1 MFGLKIKKETIYL
14 GILVFSLIGGVA
26 TIQSCAKETGTG
38 GEGATPLTDIS
49 SLPQSEQTE
58 VLQIQDS
65 SLGEV
70 GLISDTELNPA
81 IIEIS
86 LQEVDLLT
94 ARAPI
99 SPKDEFSDDEKKTK
113 QEKDEFSDEEK
124 KTKQE
129 MDQELSIKEIIRNF
143 VSDEIIQKFEK
154 IEEKFKYADRL
165 GDKYSSLLR
174 GILTP
179 GWILDCKN
187 QNKLQSSCLAP
198 QMSNCEIKILGCSL
212 DDYSVSGTIYVSLQ
226 GDIKNY
232 SFSVSVVNV
241 KLEKGGKSI
250 TFYGGQ
256 VLGQVTIDSTT
267 KAGSIKIEIRNMNVS
282 DTEEG
287 VEISG
292 TVKHEV
298 QLSSYGVSVT
308 RAFENI
314 NYKKDEKTFTIESGK
329 ITAERKFGSPN
340 LTIKVENLKVK
351 TGDGE
356 QLTLNGSFKREVSKE
371 PKFVLR
377 EVLSQV
383 SFSSSATSFSAEFY
397 RFKKVQKEK
406 TQDDKTFSLSITNY
420 VKINDKVIRSYSHN
434 LTIVKEG
441 AGAFKVSG
449 EIKIVKKDGTEMQI
463 KLENVKVV
471 KGCQNLTSGTISADV
486 KKDGKVVKVN
496 ATLSQTC
503 SCEHE
508 VEVEKDGKLIKSKGN
523 ICEAKKK
530 AGKETMDD
538 MMEEGKSMGMMDG
551 SHHQNMM

>member
-1 MFGLKIKKETIYL
+1 MVGLKIKKETIYL
-14 GILVFSLIGGVA
+14 GILVFSLIGGISI
-26 TIQSCAKETGTG
+26 IQSCSKEKGAG
-38 GEGATPLTDIS
+38 GEGGTPVTDIF

-86 LQEVDLLT
+86 LQEVDNILT

-99 SPKDEFSDDEKKTK
+99 FP
-113 QEKDEFSDEEK
+113 KDEFSDEEA

-129 MDQELSIKEIIRNF
+129 IEKELSIKEIIRNF

-179 GWILDCKN
+179 GWILGCKN
-187 QNKLQSSCLAP
+187 QNKLQSSCLAL
-198 QMSNCEIKILGCSL
+198 QMSNCEIKILGCNL
-212 DDYSVSGTIYVSLQ
+212 NDYSVSGTIYVSLQ

-256 VLGQVTIDSTT
+256 VSGQVTIDSTT
-267 KAGSIKIEIRNMNVS
+267 KTGSIKIEIRNMSIS
-282 DTEEG
+282 DMEEG

-308 RAFENI
+308 RIFENI
-314 NYKKDEKTFTIESGK
+314 NYKKDGKTFTIESGK
-329 ITAERKFGSPN
+329 ITAERKLGSPN

-351 TGDGE
+351 TDDNE

-371 PKFVLR
+371 PKVVLR
-377 EVLSQV
+377 EVLSQI
-383 SFSSSATSFSAEFY
+383 SFSSPATSFSAEFY

-420 VKINDKVIRSYSHN
+420 VKVNDKVIRSYSHN

-441 AGAFKVSG
+441 AGEFKVSG

-486 KKDGKVVKVN
+486 KKDGKVIKVN

-530 AGKETMDD
+530 AGKKTMDD

>member
-1 MFGLKIKKETIYL
+1 MVGLKIKKETIYL

-26 TIQSCAKETGTG
+26 IIQSCSKETGTG
-38 GEGATPLTDIS
+38 GEGATPVTDIS

-86 LQEVDLLT
+86 LQEVDNILT

-99 SPKDEFSDDEKKTK
+99 FP
-113 QEKDEFSDEEK
+113 KDEFSDEEA

-129 MDQELSIKEIIRNF
+129 IEKELSIKEIIKNF
-143 VSDEIIQKFEK
+143 VSGEITQKFEK
-154 IEEKFKYADRL
+154 IEYKFKDADRL
-165 GDKYSSLLR
+165 GEKYSSLLTKLLVSSL
-174 GILTP
+174 IY
-179 GWILDCKN
+179 CKN
-187 QNKLQSSCLAP
+187 QRKVESNCMAP

-226 GDIKNY
+226 GDLSKKIFSY
-232 SFSVSVVNV
+232 SVSVINV
-241 KLEKGGKSI
+241 EFRRGDKNI

-256 VLGQVTIDSTT
+256 MSAKGVVDDLVAKT
-267 KAGSIKIEIRNMNVS
+267 GSVKFEVSNLNIS

-298 QLSSYGVSVT
+298 QISSYGVSVT
-308 RAFENI
+308 RTFENI
-314 NYKKDEKTFTIESGK
+314 NYKKDGKTFTIESGK
-329 ITAERKFGSPN
+329 ITAERKLGSPN
-340 LTIKVENLKVK
+340 ITIKVENLKVK
-351 TGDGE
+351 TDDNE

-377 EVLSQV
+377 EVLSQI

-420 VKINDKVIRSYSHN
+420 VKINGKVIRSYSHN

-441 AGAFKVSG
+441 AGEFKVIG

>member
-1 MFGLKIKKETIYL
+1 MFGLNIKREVIYL

-38 GEGATPLTDIS
+38 GEGGTPVTDIS

-70 GLISDTELNPA
+70 GLISDTELNPI
-81 IIEIS
+81 IIEAD
-86 LQEVDLLT
+86 VDLLT

-99 SPKDEFSDDEKKTK
+99 LPKDEFPDEEAKTK
-113 QEKDEFSDEEK
+113 QEIDK
-124 KTKQE
+124 
-129 MDQELSIKEIIRNF
+129 ELSIKEIIRNF
-143 VSDEIIQKFEK
+143 VSGEIIQKFEK

-179 GWILDCKN
+179 GWILGCKN

-226 GDIKNY
+226 GDIIKNY

-256 VLGQVTIDSTT
+256 VSGQVTIDSTT
-267 KAGSIKIEIRNMNVS
+267 KTGSIKIEIRNMSIS
-282 DTEEG
+282 DMEEG

-292 TVKHEV
+292 TVKHGV

-308 RAFENI
+308 RIFENI
-314 NYKKDEKTFTIESGK
+314 NYKKDGKTFTIESGK
-329 ITAERKFGSPN
+329 ITTERKFASPN
-340 LTIKVENLKVK
+340 ITMKVENLKVK
-351 TGDGE
+351 TDDNE

-371 PKFVLR
+371 PKVVLR
-377 EVLSQV
+377 EVLSQI
-383 SFSSSATSFSAEFY
+383 SFSSPATSFSAEFY

-420 VKINDKVIRSYSHN
+420 VKINGKVIRLYSHN

-441 AGAFKVSG
+441 AGEFRVSG
-449 EIKIVKKDGTEMQI
+449 EIKIVKKDGTEIQI

-471 KGCQNLTSGTISADV
+471 KGCQNLTGGTISVDV
-486 KKDGKVVKVN
+486 KKSDGKVVKVN

>member
-1 MFGLKIKKETIYL
+1 MVGLKIKKETIYL

-26 TIQSCAKETGTG
+26 TIQSCAKEKGAG
-38 GEGATPLTDIS
+38 GEGGTPVTDIS

-86 LQEVDLLT
+86 LQEVDNILT

-99 SPKDEFSDDEKKTK
+99 FP
-113 QEKDEFSDEEK
+113 KDEFSDEEA

-129 MDQELSIKEIIRNF
+129 IDKELSIKEIIRNF

-174 GILTP
+174 GMLTP
-179 GWILDCKN
+179 GWILGCKN

-198 QMSNCEIKILGCSL
+198 QMSNCEIKILGCNL
-212 DDYSVSGTIYVSLQ
+212 NDYSVSGTIYVSLQ

-256 VLGQVTIDSTT
+256 VSGQVTIDSTT
-267 KAGSIKIEIRNMNVS
+267 KTGSIKIEIRNMSIS
-282 DTEEG
+282 DMEEG

-308 RAFENI
+308 RIFENI
-314 NYKKDEKTFTIESGK
+314 NYKKDGKTFTIEGGK
-329 ITAERKFGSPN
+329 ITAERKFGYI
-340 LTIKVENLKVK
+340 TIKVENLKVK
-351 TGDGE
+351 TDDNE

-377 EVLSQV
+377 EVLSQI
-383 SFSSSATSFSAEFY
+383 SFSSPATSFSAEFY

-420 VKINDKVIRSYSHN
+420 VKVNDKVIRSYSHN
-434 LTIVKEG
+434 LTVVKEG
-441 AGAFKVSG
+441 AGEFKVIG
-449 EIKIVKKDGTEMQI
+449 EIKVMKKDGTEMQI

-471 KGCQNLTSGTISADV
+471 KGCQNLTGGTISVDV
-486 KKDGKVVKVN
+486 KKSDGKVIKVN

-538 MMEEGKSMGMMDG
+538 MMEERKSMGMMDG

>member
-1 MFGLKIKKETIYL
+1 MSRLKIKKGIIYL

-26 TIQSCAKETGTG
+26 IIQSCAKETGTG
-38 GEGATPLTDIS
+38 GEGGKTVTDIS
-49 SLPQSEQTE
+49 SLPPNEQTE

-86 LQEVDLLT
+86 LQEVDSILT

-99 SPKDEFSDDEKKTK
+99 SP
-113 QEKDEFSDEEK
+113 KDEFSDEEK

-129 MDQELSIKEIIRNF
+129 MDKELSIKEIIRNF

-154 IEEKFKYADRL
+154 IENKFKYADRL
-165 GDKYSSLLR
+165 GDKYSSLLTKLLVSSL
-174 GILTP
+174 IY
-179 GWILDCKN
+179 CKN
-187 QNKLQSSCLAP
+187 QGKVESNCMAP

-212 DDYSVSGTIYVSLQ
+212 DGYSVSGTIYVSLQ
-226 GDIKNY
+226 GDLSKKIFSY
-232 SFSVSVVNV
+232 SVSVINV
-241 KLEKGGKSI
+241 EFRKGDKNI

-256 VLGQVTIDSTT
+256 MSAKGVVDDLLAAKT
-267 KAGSIKIEIRNMNVS
+267 GSVEFEVSNLNIS

-308 RAFENI
+308 RTFENI
-314 NYKKDEKTFTIESGK
+314 NYKKDGKTFTIEGGK
-329 ITAERKFGSPN
+329 ITAERKFASPN
-340 LTIKVENLKVK
+340 ITIKVENLKVK
-351 TGDGE
+351 TDENE
-356 QLTLNGSFKREVSKE
+356 QLTLNGSFKREVSKD

-377 EVLSQV
+377 EVLSQI
-383 SFSSSATSFSAEFY
+383 SFSSPATSFSAEFY

-420 VKINDKVIRSYSHN
+420 VKVNGKVIRSYSHN

-441 AGAFKVSG
+441 GGEFKVSG

-471 KGCQNLTSGTISADV
+471 KGCQNLTGGTISVDV
-486 KKDGKVVKVN
+486 RKSDGKVIKVN
-496 ATLSQTC
+496 VTLSQTC

-538 MMEEGKSMGMMDG
+538 MMEEGKVWR
-551 SHHQNMM
+551 

>member
-1 MFGLKIKKETIYL
+1 MVGLKIKKETIYL

-26 TIQSCAKETGTG
+26 IIQSCAKETGTG
-38 GEGATPLTDIS
+38 GEGGTPVTDIS

-86 LQEVDLLT
+86 LQEVDNILT

-99 SPKDEFSDDEKKTK
+99 FP
-113 QEKDEFSDEEK
+113 KDEFSDEEA

-143 VSDEIIQKFEK
+143 VSGEIIQKFEK

-179 GWILDCKN
+179 GWILGCKN

-212 DDYSVSGTIYVSLQ
+212 NDYSVSGTIYVSLQ

-256 VLGQVTIDSTT
+256 VLGQVTIDSAT
-267 KAGSIKIEIRNMNVS
+267 KTGSIKIEIRNMSIS
-282 DTEEG
+282 DMEEG

-308 RAFENI
+308 RIFENI
-314 NYKKDEKTFTIESGK
+314 NYKKDGKTFTIEGGK
-329 ITAERKFGSPN
+329 ITAERKFASPN
-340 LTIKVENLKVK
+340 ITIKVENLKVK
-351 TGDGE
+351 TDDNE
-356 QLTLNGSFKREVSKE
+356 QLTLNGSFKREVSKD

-377 EVLSQV
+377 EVLSQI
-383 SFSSSATSFSAEFY
+383 SFSSPATSFSAEFY

-441 AGAFKVSG
+441 AGEFKVSG
-449 EIKIVKKDGTEMQI
+449 EIKIVKKDGTEIQI

-496 ATLSQTC
+496 TTLSQTC

>member
-1 MFGLKIKKETIYL
+1 MVGSKIKKETIYL

-26 TIQSCAKETGTG
+26 IIQSCAKEKGTG
-38 GEGATPLTDIS
+38 GTPVTDIS
-49 SLPQSEQTE
+49 SLPPNEQTE
-58 VLQIQDS
+58 VLQVQDS

-81 IIEIS
+81 IIEAS
-86 LQEVDLLT
+86 LQEVDSILT

-99 SPKDEFSDDEKKTK
+99 SPKDEFPDEETKTK
-113 QEKDEFSDEEK
+113 QEI
-124 KTKQE
+124 
-129 MDQELSIKEIIRNF
+129 DQELSIKEIIRNF

-154 IEEKFKYADRL
+154 IEDKFKYADRL

-179 GWILDCKN
+179 GWILSCKN
-187 QNKLQSSCLAP
+187 QNQLQSSCLAP

-212 DDYSVSGTIYVSLQ
+212 DGYSVSGTIYVSLQ

-256 VLGQVTIDSTT
+256 VLGQVAIDSTT
-267 KAGSIKIEIRNMNVS
+267 KTGSIKIEIKNMSIS

-308 RAFENI
+308 RTFENI
-314 NYKKDEKTFTIESGK
+314 NYKKDGKTFTIEGGK
-329 ITAERKFGSPN
+329 ITAERKFASPN
-340 LTIKVENLKVK
+340 ITIKVENLKVK
-351 TGDGE
+351 TDDNE
-356 QLTLNGSFKREVSKE
+356 QLTLNGSFKREVSKD
-371 PKFVLR
+371 PKVVLR
-377 EVLSQV
+377 EVLSQI

-420 VKINDKVIRSYSHN
+420 VKVNDKVIRSYSHN
-434 LTIVKEG
+434 LTIVKES
-441 AGAFKVSG
+441 AGEFKLTG

>member
-1 MFGLKIKKETIYL
+1 MFGLNIKREVIYL

-26 TIQSCAKETGTG
+26 TIQSCAKETGAG
-38 GEGATPLTDIS
+38 GEGGTPVTDIS

-70 GLISDTELNPA
+70 GLISDTELNPI
-81 IIEIS
+81 IIEAD
-86 LQEVDLLT
+86 VDLLT

-99 SPKDEFSDDEKKTK
+99 LPKDEFPDEEAKTK
-113 QEKDEFSDEEK
+113 QEIDK
-124 KTKQE
+124 
-129 MDQELSIKEIIRNF
+129 ELSIKEIIRNF
-143 VSDEIIQKFEK
+143 VSGEIIQKFEK

-179 GWILDCKN
+179 GWILGCKN

-226 GDIKNY
+226 GDIIKNY

-256 VLGQVTIDSTT
+256 ALGEIKIDSTT
-267 KAGSIKIEIRNMNVS
+267 KAGSIKIEISNMSIS

-308 RAFENI
+308 RTFENI

-420 VKINDKVIRSYSHN
+420 VKINGKVIRLYSHN

-441 AGAFKVSG
+441 AGEFKVSG
-449 EIKIVKKDGTEMQI
+449 EIKIVKKDGTEIQI

-471 KGCQNLTSGTISADV
+471 KGCQNLTGGTISVDV
-486 KKDGKVVKVN
+486 KKSDGKVVKVN

>member
-1 MFGLKIKKETIYL
+1 MFGLNIKREVIYL

-38 GEGATPLTDIS
+38 GEGGTPVTDIS

-81 IIEIS
+81 IIEAD
-86 LQEVDLLT
+86 VDLLT

-99 SPKDEFSDDEKKTK
+99 SPKDEFSD
-113 QEKDEFSDEEK
+113 EEK

-129 MDQELSIKEIIRNF
+129 IEKELSIKEIIRNF
-143 VSDEIIQKFEK
+143 VSGEIIQKFEK

-179 GWILDCKN
+179 GWIAGCKN

-212 DDYSVSGTIYVSLQ
+212 NDYSVSGTIYVSLQ
-226 GDIKNY
+226 GEPLKNNY

-256 VLGQVTIDSTT
+256 VSGQVTIDSTT
-267 KAGSIKIEIRNMNVS
+267 KTGSMKIEIRNMSIS
-282 DTEEG
+282 DMEEG

-292 TVKHEV
+292 TVNHEA

-308 RAFENI
+308 RIFENI
-314 NYKKDEKTFTIESGK
+314 NYKKDGKTFTIEGGK
-329 ITAERKFGSPN
+329 ITAERKFGYI
-340 LTIKVENLKVK
+340 TIKVENLKVK
-351 TGDGE
+351 TGDNE
-356 QLTLNGSFKREVSKE
+356 QLTLNGSFKREVSKD
-371 PKFVLR
+371 PKVVLR
-377 EVLSQV
+377 EVLSQI
-383 SFSSSATSFSAEFY
+383 SFSSPATSFSAEFY

-406 TQDDKTFSLSITNY
+406 TQDEKTFSLSITNY
-420 VKINDKVIRSYSHN
+420 VKINGKVIRSYSHN

-441 AGAFKVSG
+441 AGEFKVSG
-449 EIKIVKKDGTEMQI
+449 KIKIVKKDGTEMQI

>member
-1 MFGLKIKKETIYL
+1 MSRLKIKKGIIYL
-14 GILVFSLIGGVA
+14 GILVFSLIGGGA
-26 TIQSCAKETGTG
+26 IIQSCAKETGTG
-38 GEGATPLTDIS
+38 GEGGKTVTDIS
-49 SLPQSEQTE
+49 SLPPNEQTE

-86 LQEVDLLT
+86 LQEVDSILT

-99 SPKDEFSDDEKKTK
+99 SP
-113 QEKDEFSDEEK
+113 KDEFSDEEK

-154 IEEKFKYADRL
+154 IESKFKYADRL
-165 GDKYSSLLR
+165 GDKYSSFLR

-179 GWILDCKN
+179 GWILGCKN
-187 QNKLQSSCLAP
+187 QNQLQSSCLAP

-212 DDYSVSGTIYVSLQ
+212 NDYSVSGTIYVSLQ

-256 VLGQVTIDSTT
+256 VWGQVAIDSTT
-267 KAGSIKIEIRNMNVS
+267 KTGSIKIEIKNMSIS

-308 RAFENI
+308 RIFENI
-314 NYKKDEKTFTIESGK
+314 NYKKDGKTFTIEGGK
-329 ITAERKFGSPN
+329 ITAERKFASPN
-340 LTIKVENLKVK
+340 ITIEVENLKVK
-351 TGDGE
+351 TDDNE
-356 QLTLNGSFKREVSKE
+356 QLTLNGSFKREVSKD

-377 EVLSQV
+377 EVLSQI
-383 SFSSSATSFSAEFY
+383 SFSSPANSFSAEFY

-420 VKINDKVIRSYSHN
+420 VKVNDKVIRSYSHN
-434 LTIVKEG
+434 LTIVKES
-441 AGAFKVSG
+441 AGEFKVSG

-463 KLENVKVV
+463 KLENVKLV
-471 KGCQNLTSGTISADV
+471 KGCQNLTGGTILVDV
-486 KKDGKVVKVN
+486 KKSDGKVVKVN

-530 AGKETMDD
+530 ARKETMDD
-538 MMEEGKSMGMMDG
+538 MTEEGKVWR
-551 SHHQNMM
+551 

>member
-1 MFGLKIKKETIYL
+1 MVGLKIKKETIYL

-26 TIQSCAKETGTG
+26 TIQSCAKEKGAG
-38 GEGATPLTDIS
+38 GEGGTPVTDIS

-86 LQEVDLLT
+86 LQEVDNILT

-99 SPKDEFSDDEKKTK
+99 FP
-113 QEKDEFSDEEK
+113 KDEFSDEEAK
-124 KTKQE
+124 AKQE
-129 MDQELSIKEIIRNF
+129 MDKELSIKEIIRNF
-143 VSDEIIQKFEK
+143 VSGEIIQKFDK

-179 GWILDCKN
+179 GWILGCKN

-226 GDIKNY
+226 GEPLKNNY
-232 SFSVSVVNV
+232 GFSVSVVNV

-256 VLGQVTIDSTT
+256 VLGEIKIDSTT
-267 KAGSIKIEIRNMNVS
+267 KAGSIKIEIRNMNIS
-282 DTEEG
+282 DTEDG

-308 RAFENI
+308 RIFENI
-314 NYKKDEKTFTIESGK
+314 NYKKDGKTFTIEGGK
-329 ITAERKFGSPN
+329 ITAERKLGSPN

-351 TGDGE
+351 TDDNE
-356 QLTLNGSFKREVSKE
+356 QLTLNGSFKREVSKD

-420 VKINDKVIRSYSHN
+420 VKINGKVIRLYSYN

-441 AGAFKVSG
+441 AGEFKVSG
-449 EIKIVKKDGTEMQI
+449 EIKIVKKDGTEIQI

-496 ATLSQTC
+496 TTLSQTC

-530 AGKETMDD
+530 AGRETMDD
-538 MMEEGKSMGMMDG
+538 MMEEGKSMSMMDG

>member
-1 MFGLKIKKETIYL
+1 MFGLNIKREVIYL

-38 GEGATPLTDIS
+38 GEGGTPVTDIS

-86 LQEVDLLT
+86 LQEVDNILT

-99 SPKDEFSDDEKKTK
+99 FP
-113 QEKDEFSDEEK
+113 KDEFSDEEAE
-124 KTKQE
+124 TKQE

-143 VSDEIIQKFEK
+143 VSGEIIQKFEK

-179 GWILDCKN
+179 GWILGCKN
-187 QNKLQSSCLAP
+187 QDKLQSSCLAP

-212 DDYSVSGTIYVSLQ
+212 NDYSVSGTIYVSLQ

-256 VLGQVTIDSTT
+256 VSGQVTIDSTT
-267 KAGSIKIEIRNMNVS
+267 KTGSMKIDIRNMSIS
-282 DTEEG
+282 DMEEG

-292 TVKHEV
+292 IVKHEV

-314 NYKKDEKTFTIESGK
+314 NYKKDGKTFTIEGGK
-329 ITAERKFGSPN
+329 ITAERKFGYI
-340 LTIKVENLKVK
+340 TIKVENLKVK
-351 TGDGE
+351 TDDNE

-371 PKFVLR
+371 PKVVLR
-377 EVLSQV
+377 EVLSQI
-383 SFSSSATSFSAEFY
+383 SFSSPATSFSAEFY

-420 VKINDKVIRSYSHN
+420 VRVNGKVIRSYSHN
-434 LTIVKEG
+434 LTVVKEG
-441 AGAFKVSG
+441 AGEFEVSG
-449 EIKIVKKDGTEMQI
+449 EIKVVKKDGTEMQI

-530 AGKETMDD
+530 AGKETVDD

-551 SHHQNMM
+551 SHHQNIM

>member
-1 MFGLKIKKETIYL
+1 MSRLKIKKGIIYL

-26 TIQSCAKETGTG
+26 IIQSCAKETGTG
-38 GEGATPLTDIS
+38 GEGGKTVTDIS
-49 SLPQSEQTE
+49 SLPPNEQTE
-58 VLQIQDS
+58 VLQVQDS
-65 SLGEV
+65 LLGEV

-99 SPKDEFSDDEKKTK
+99 SP
-113 QEKDEFSDEEK
+113 KDEFSDEEK

-179 GWILDCKN
+179 GWILGCKN
-187 QNKLQSSCLAP
+187 QNRLQSSCLAP

-212 DDYSVSGTIYVSLQ
+212 NDYSVSGTIYVSLQ

-256 VLGQVTIDSTT
+256 VLGEIKVDSTT
-267 KAGSIKIEIRNMNVS
+267 KTGSIKIEIKNMSIS
-282 DTEEG
+282 DTEEE

-292 TVKHEV
+292 TVKHEA

-308 RAFENI
+308 RTFENI
-314 NYKKDEKTFTIESGK
+314 NYKKDGKTFTIEGGK
-329 ITAERKFGSPN
+329 ITAERKFASPN
-340 LTIKVENLKVK
+340 ITIKLENLKVK
-351 TGDGE
+351 TDDNE

-377 EVLSQV
+377 EVLSQI
-383 SFSSSATSFSAEFY
+383 SFSSPATSFSAEFY

-420 VKINDKVIRSYSHN
+420 VKVNDKVIRSYSHN

-441 AGAFKVSG
+441 ASEFKVSG
-449 EIKIVKKDGTEMQI
+449 EIKIVKKDATEIQI

-538 MMEEGKSMGMMDG
+538 MMEGGKSMGMMDG
-551 SHHQNMM
+551 SYHYNMM

>member
-1 MFGLKIKKETIYL
+1 MVGLKIKKETIYL

-26 TIQSCAKETGTG
+26 IIQSCAKEKGAG
-38 GEGATPLTDIS
+38 GEGGTPVTDIS

-86 LQEVDLLT
+86 LQEVDNILT

-99 SPKDEFSDDEKKTK
+99 FP
-113 QEKDEFSDEEK
+113 KDEFSDEEV

-143 VSDEIIQKFEK
+143 VSGEIIQKFEK

-179 GWILDCKN
+179 GWILGCKN

-212 DDYSVSGTIYVSLQ
+212 NDYSVSGTIYVSLQ

-241 KLEKGGKSI
+241 KLERGGKSI

-256 VLGQVTIDSTT
+256 VLGEIKVDSTT
-267 KAGSIKIEIRNMNVS
+267 KTGSKKIEIRNMNIS
-282 DTEEG
+282 DTEEE

-308 RAFENI
+308 RTFENI
-314 NYKKDEKTFTIESGK
+314 NYKKDGKTFTIEGGK
-329 ITAERKFGSPN
+329 ITTERKFASPN
-340 LTIKVENLKVK
+340 ITIKVENLKVK
-351 TGDGE
+351 TDDNE
-356 QLTLNGSFKREVSKE
+356 QLTLNGSFKREVSKD

-377 EVLSQV
+377 EVLSQI
-383 SFSSSATSFSAEFY
+383 SFSSPATSFSAEFY

-420 VKINDKVIRSYSHN
+420 AKVNDKVIRSYSHN

-441 AGAFKVSG
+441 AGEFKVSG
-449 EIKIVKKDGTEMQI
+449 EIKIVKKDGTEIQI

-471 KGCQNLTSGTISADV
+471 KGCQNLISGTISADV

-496 ATLSQTC
+496 TTLSQTC

-508 VEVEKDGKLIKSKGN
+508 VEFEKDGKLIKSKGN

>member
-1 MFGLKIKKETIYL
+1 MGGLKIKKEIIYL
-14 GILVFSLIGGVA
+14 GILVFSFIGWFA
-26 TIQSCAKETGTG
+26 IIQSCAKETGTG
-38 GEGATPLTDIS
+38 GEGGKTVTDIS
-49 SLPQSEQTE
+49 SLPPNEQTE
-58 VLQIQDS
+58 VLQVQDS
-65 SLGEV
+65 LLGEV

-86 LQEVDLLT
+86 LQEVDSILT

-99 SPKDEFSDDEKKTK
+99 SPKDEFSD
-113 QEKDEFSDEEK
+113 EEK

-129 MDQELSIKEIIRNF
+129 IDQELSIKEIIRNF

-154 IEEKFKYADRL
+154 IENKFKYADRL

-179 GWILDCKN
+179 GWILGCKN

-198 QMSNCEIKILGCSL
+198 QMSNCEIKILGCNL
-212 DDYSVSGTIYVSLQ
+212 NDYSVSGTIYVSLQ

-241 KLEKGGKSI
+241 KHEKGGKSI

-256 VLGQVTIDSTT
+256 VLGEIKVDSTT
-267 KAGSIKIEIRNMNVS
+267 KTGSIKIEIKNMSIS
-282 DTEEG
+282 DTEEE

-308 RAFENI
+308 RTFENI
-314 NYKKDEKTFTIESGK
+314 NYKKDGKTFTIEGGK
-329 ITAERKFGSPN
+329 ITAERKFASPN
-340 LTIKVENLKVK
+340 ITIKVENLKVK
-351 TGDGE
+351 TDDNE

-383 SFSSSATSFSAEFY
+383 SFLSSATSFSVEFY

-420 VKINDKVIRSYSHN
+420 VKINGKVIRSYSHN

-441 AGAFKVSG
+441 AGEFKVIG

-551 SHHQNMM
+551 GHHQNMT

>member
-1 MFGLKIKKETIYL
+1 MFGLNIKKETIYL

-26 TIQSCAKETGTG
+26 IIQSCSKEKGAG
-38 GEGATPLTDIS
+38 GEGGTPVTDIS

-86 LQEVDLLT
+86 LQEVDNILT
-94 ARAPI
+94 ARTPI
-99 SPKDEFSDDEKKTK
+99 FP
-113 QEKDEFSDEEK
+113 KDEFSDEEA

-143 VSDEIIQKFEK
+143 VSGEIIQKFEK

-179 GWILDCKN
+179 GWILGCKN

-212 DDYSVSGTIYVSLQ
+212 NDYSVSGTIYVSLQ
-226 GDIKNY
+226 GEPLKNNY
-232 SFSVSVVNV
+232 GFSVSVVNV
-241 KLEKGGKSI
+241 KLEKGSKSI

-256 VLGQVTIDSTT
+256 VLGEIAIDSTT
-267 KAGSIKIEIRNMNVS
+267 KTGSIKIEIRNMNIS

-308 RAFENI
+308 RIFENI
-314 NYKKDEKTFTIESGK
+314 NYKKDGKTFTIESVK
-329 ITAERKFGSPN
+329 ITTERKFASPN

-351 TGDGE
+351 TDDNE
-356 QLTLNGSFKREVSKE
+356 QLTLNGSFKREVSKD

-377 EVLSQV
+377 EALSQI
-383 SFSSSATSFSAEFY
+383 SFSSPATSFSAEFY

-420 VKINDKVIRSYSHN
+420 VKVNDKVIRSYSHN

-441 AGAFKVSG
+441 AGEFKVSG
-449 EIKIVKKDGTEMQI
+449 EIKIVKKDGTEIQI

-486 KKDGKVVKVN
+486 KKDGKVIKVN
-496 ATLSQTC
+496 TTLSQTC

>member
-1 MFGLKIKKETIYL
+1 MVGLKIKKETIYL

-26 TIQSCAKETGTG
+26 IVQSCSKEKGAG
-38 GEGATPLTDIS
+38 GEGGTPVTDIS

-86 LQEVDLLT
+86 LQEVDNILT

-99 SPKDEFSDDEKKTK
+99 FP
-113 QEKDEFSDEEK
+113 KDEFSDEEA

-129 MDQELSIKEIIRNF
+129 MDHELSIKEIIRNF
-143 VSDEIIQKFEK
+143 VSGEIIQKFEK
-154 IEEKFKYADRL
+154 IEDKFKNADKL
-165 GDKYSSLLR
+165 GEKYSSLLR

-179 GWILDCKN
+179 GWITGCKN
-187 QNKLQSSCLAP
+187 QLQSSCLAP
-198 QMSNCEIKILGCSL
+198 QMSNCEIKILGCNL
-212 DDYSVSGTIYVSLQ
+212 NDYSVSGTIYVSLQ
-226 GDIKNY
+226 GEPLKNNY

-241 KLEKGGKSI
+241 KLEKGGKII

-256 VLGQVTIDSTT
+256 ALGQVTIDSTT
-267 KAGSIKIEIRNMNVS
+267 KTGSIKIEISNMSIS
-282 DTEEG
+282 DMEEG

-308 RAFENI
+308 RIFENI
-314 NYKKDEKTFTIESGK
+314 NYKKDGKTFTIEGGK
-329 ITAERKFGSPN
+329 ITTERKFASPN

-351 TGDGE
+351 TDDNE
-356 QLTLNGSFKREVSKE
+356 QLTLNGSFKREVSKD

-377 EVLSQV
+377 EVLSQI
-383 SFSSSATSFSAEFY
+383 SFSSPATSFSAEFY

-420 VKINDKVIRSYSHN
+420 AKVNDKVIRSYSHN

-441 AGAFKVSG
+441 AGEFKVSG
-449 EIKIVKKDGTEMQI
+449 EIKIVKKDGTEIQI

-471 KGCQNLTSGTISADV
+471 KGCQNLTGGTISADV

-496 ATLSQTC
+496 TTLSQTC

>member
-1 MFGLKIKKETIYL
+1 MVGLKIKKETIYL

-26 TIQSCAKETGTG
+26 TIQSCAKEKGAG
-38 GEGATPLTDIS
+38 GEGGTPVTDIS

-86 LQEVDLLT
+86 LQEVDNILT

-99 SPKDEFSDDEKKTK
+99 FP
-113 QEKDEFSDEEK
+113 KDEFSDEEA

-129 MDQELSIKEIIRNF
+129 IDKELSIKEIIRNF

-165 GDKYSSLLR
+165 GNKYSSLLIR
-174 GILTP
+174 ILTP
-179 GWILDCKN
+179 GWILGCKN
-187 QNKLQSSCLAP
+187 QNKLQSSCLAL
-198 QMSNCEIKILGCSL
+198 QMSNCEIKILGCNL
-212 DDYSVSGTIYVSLQ
+212 NDYSVSGTIYVSLQ

-256 VLGQVTIDSTT
+256 VSGQVTIDSTT
-267 KAGSIKIEIRNMNVS
+267 KTGSIKIEIRNMSIS
-282 DTEEG
+282 DMEEG

-308 RAFENI
+308 RIFENI
-314 NYKKDEKTFTIESGK
+314 NYKKDGKTFTIEGGK
-329 ITAERKFGSPN
+329 ITAERKFGYI
-340 LTIKVENLKVK
+340 TIKVENLKVK
-351 TGDGE
+351 TDDNE

-377 EVLSQV
+377 EVLSQI
-383 SFSSSATSFSAEFY
+383 SFSSPATSFSAEFY

-420 VKINDKVIRSYSHN
+420 VKVNDKVIRSYSHN
-434 LTIVKEG
+434 LTVVKEG
-441 AGAFKVSG
+441 AGEFKVIG
-449 EIKIVKKDGTEMQI
+449 EIKVMKKDGTEMQI

-471 KGCQNLTSGTISADV
+471 KGCQNLTGGTISVDV
-486 KKDGKVVKVN
+486 KKSDGKVIKVN

-538 MMEEGKSMGMMDG
+538 MMEERKSMGMMDG

>member
-1 MFGLKIKKETIYL
+1 MSRLKIKKGIIYL
-14 GILVFSLIGGVA
+14 GILVFSLIGGGA
-26 TIQSCAKETGTG
+26 IIQSCAKETGTG
-38 GEGATPLTDIS
+38 GEGGKTVTDIF
-49 SLPQSEQTE
+49 SLPPNEQTE

-70 GLISDTELNPA
+70 GLISDTELNPT

-99 SPKDEFSDDEKKTK
+99 SPKDEFSD
-113 QEKDEFSDEEK
+113 EEK

-129 MDQELSIKEIIRNF
+129 IDQELSIKEIIRNF

-154 IEEKFKYADRL
+154 IENKFKYADRL

-179 GWILDCKN
+179 GWILGCKN
-187 QNKLQSSCLAP
+187 QNQLQSSCLAP

-212 DDYSVSGTIYVSLQ
+212 NDYSVSGTIYVSLQ

-256 VLGQVTIDSTT
+256 VLGEIKVDSTT
-267 KAGSIKIEIRNMNVS
+267 RSIKIEIKNMSIS
-282 DTEEG
+282 DTEEE

-292 TVKHEV
+292 TLKHEV

-308 RAFENI
+308 RTFENI
-314 NYKKDEKTFTIESGK
+314 NYKKDGKTFTIEGGK
-329 ITAERKFGSPN
+329 ITAERKFASPN
-340 LTIKVENLKVK
+340 ITIKVENLKVK
-351 TGDGE
+351 TDDNE

-377 EVLSQV
+377 EVLSQI
-383 SFSSSATSFSAEFY
+383 SFSSPANSFSAEFY

-420 VKINDKVIRSYSHN
+420 VKVNDKVIRSYSHN

-441 AGAFKVSG
+441 AGEFKVSG

-463 KLENVKVV
+463 KLENVKLV
-471 KGCQNLTSGTISADV
+471 KGCQNLTGGTISVDV
-486 KKDGKVVKVN
+486 KKSDGKVVKVN

-551 SHHQNMM
+551 RHHQNMM

>member
-1 MFGLKIKKETIYL
+1 MFGLNIKREVIYL

-38 GEGATPLTDIS
+38 GEGGTPVTDIS

-81 IIEIS
+81 IIEAD
-86 LQEVDLLT
+86 VDLLT

-99 SPKDEFSDDEKKTK
+99 SPKDEFSD
-113 QEKDEFSDEEK
+113 EEK

-129 MDQELSIKEIIRNF
+129 IDKELSIKEIIRNF
-143 VSDEIIQKFEK
+143 VSGEIIQKFEK

-179 GWILDCKN
+179 GWILGCKN

-226 GDIKNY
+226 GDIIKNY

-256 VLGQVTIDSTT
+256 ALGEIKIDSTT
-267 KAGSIKIEIRNMNVS
+267 KAGSIKIEISNMSIS

-308 RAFENI
+308 RTFENI

-420 VKINDKVIRSYSHN
+420 VKINGKVIRLYSHN

-441 AGAFKVSG
+441 AGEFKVSG
-449 EIKIVKKDGTEMQI
+449 EIKIVKKDGTEIQI

-471 KGCQNLTSGTISADV
+471 KGCQNLTGGTISVDV
-486 KKDGKVVKVN
+486 KKSDGKVVKVN

>member
-1 MFGLKIKKETIYL
+1 MVGLKIREKIIYL
-14 GILVFSLIGGVA
+14 GILVFSLIGGFVI
-26 TIQSCAKETGTG
+26 IQSCTKEKGTG
-38 GEGATPLTDIS
+38 GTPVTDIS
-49 SLPQSEQTE
+49 SLPPNEQTE
-58 VLQIQDS
+58 VLQVQDS

-70 GLISDTELNPA
+70 GLISDTELSPA
-81 IIEIS
+81 IIEAS

-99 SPKDEFSDDEKKTK
+99 LPKDEFP
-113 QEKDEFSDEEK
+113 DEET

-129 MDQELSIKEIIRNF
+129 MDKELSIKEIIRNF

-165 GDKYSSLLR
+165 GEKYSSLLR

-179 GWILDCKN
+179 GWITGCKN

-212 DDYSVSGTIYVSLQ
+212 NDYSVSGTIYVSLQ

-241 KLEKGGKSI
+241 KLEKGDKSV

-267 KAGSIKIEIRNMNVS
+267 KTGSKKIEIRNMSIS
-282 DTEEG
+282 DMEEG

-308 RAFENI
+308 RIFENI
-314 NYKKDEKTFTIESGK
+314 NYKKDGKTFTIESGK
-329 ITAERKFGSPN
+329 ITAERKLGSPN
-340 LTIKVENLKVK
+340 ITIKVENLKVK
-351 TGDGE
+351 TDGNE
-356 QLTLNGSFKREVSKE
+356 QLTLNGSFKREVSKD
-371 PKFVLR
+371 PKVVLR
-377 EVLSQV
+377 EVLSQI

-420 VKINDKVIRSYSHN
+420 VKVNGKVIRLYSHN

-441 AGAFKVSG
+441 AGEFKVNG
-449 EIKIVKKDGTEMQI
+449 EIKIVKKDGTEIQI

-471 KGCQNLTSGTISADV
+471 KGCQNLTGGTISVDV
-486 KKDGKVVKVN
+486 KKSDGKVVKVN

-538 MMEEGKSMGMMDG
+538 MMEGGKSMSMMDV
-551 SHHQNMM
+551 SHHHNMM